1 MIFHYQVILY
11 LDDILVIGVSKKD
24 CQEKVDHVVRILKL
38 LGFLINMDKSS
49 LEV

>member
-1 MIFHYQVILY
+1 MISHYQVILY